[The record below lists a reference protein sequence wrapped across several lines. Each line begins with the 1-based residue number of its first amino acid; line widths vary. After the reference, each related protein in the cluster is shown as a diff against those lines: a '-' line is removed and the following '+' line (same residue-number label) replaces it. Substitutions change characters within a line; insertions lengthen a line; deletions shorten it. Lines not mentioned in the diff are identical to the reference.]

1 MAGGL
6 GKGDM
11 SEPRTDWK
19 ETIEPGEEEV
29 LLRHAETLRDLQRKA
44 GAKAGVGRALHRKSH
59 GGVLADVSVRANLP
73 AHLRVGLFAE
83 AKTYPA
89 YVRFS
94 NGAQKD
100 QADKQGDVRG
110 IALKVVGAPGKK
122 LIPGMEDAKTHDFL
136 MIKSKYTPF
145 RNATE
150 FVGVVK
156 GVNSPLSLFGL
167 GAKIGFGRMFGLIR
181 QLTAGLKDPM
191 PTMAGIPYYSAL
203 PVRWGDCAAQFALF
217 PVGDVDRTP
226 RGSGPNAL
234 REDLAARL
242 KEGSLRYELRVQLYV
257 DPEKTPIED
266 ASVEWKES
274 DSPYITVADVVLL
287 QQDMTSAKGQKLD
300 AFVEKLSFDPWHAP
314 VEFRP
319 LGNMMRARNHAYRLS
334 VLERGAAPEPDGS
347 ERFDG

>member
-1 MAGGL
+1 MG
-6 GKGDM
+6 
-11 SEPRTDWK
+11 EPRTDWK
-19 ETIEPGEEEV
+19 EIIEPGEDEV
-29 LLRHAETLRDLQRKA
+29 LLRHAETLRDLQRQVA
-44 GAKAGVGRALHRKSH
+44 AKAGVGRALHRKSH

-73 AHLRVGLFAE
+73 AHLRVGMFAE
-83 AKTYPA
+83 AKTYSA

-94 NGAQKD
+94 NGAGRD
-100 QADKQGDVRG
+100 QPDKQGDVRG

-136 MIKSKYTPF
+136 MIKSKFTPF

-156 GVNSPLSLFGL
+156 GVNKPLSLFGL
-167 GAKIGFGRMFGLIR
+167 GAKIGFGRLFSLLK
-181 QLTAGLKDPM
+181 QLTGGLKDPT
-191 PTMAGIPYYSAL
+191 PSMAGMPVYSAL
-203 PVRWGDCAAQFALF
+203 PVRWGDCAAQFAMF
-217 PVGDVDRTP
+217 PVGEIDRTS
-226 RGSGPNAL
+226 RGMGPNAL

-242 KEGSLRYELRVQLYV
+242 KEGSLRYELRAQLYV
-257 DPEKTPIED
+257 DAEKTPIED

-274 DSPYITVADVVLL
+274 DSPFITVADVVLL
-287 QQDMTSAKGQKLD
+287 QQDMNSAKGLKVE

-334 VLERGAAPEPDGS
+334 TMERGAAPEPDGS
-347 ERFDG
+347 ERFED